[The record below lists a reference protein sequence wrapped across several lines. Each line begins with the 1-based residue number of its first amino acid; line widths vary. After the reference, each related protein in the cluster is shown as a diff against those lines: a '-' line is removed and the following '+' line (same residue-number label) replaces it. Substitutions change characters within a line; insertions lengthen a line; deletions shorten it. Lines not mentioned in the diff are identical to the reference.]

1 MCYLSIIRDLYDNS
15 ITAYHMSRNMTVK
28 LVLDTINKAMEKE
41 NVTVGLQLHS
51 DQGEQYISHE
61 YFMLTQSYGI
71 TQSMSRGGNLYDN
84 ALAENFF
91 PILKSECINCVK
103 LAVYQPTRLLI
114 DEYIHVYNNY
124 RIQTKTKLTPFEKR
138 NQFVACILIF
148 CIMQGFFVLSVHF
161 GTVHFLF

>member
-71 TQSMSRGGNLYDN
+71 TQSM
-84 ALAENFF
+84 
-91 PILKSECINCVK
+91 
-103 LAVYQPTRLLI
+103 
-114 DEYIHVYNNY
+114 
-124 RIQTKTKLTPFEKR
+124 
-138 NQFVACILIF
+138 
-148 CIMQGFFVLSVHF
+148 
-161 GTVHFLF
+161 